1 MLVTCQSLR
10 ILTTDL
16 WGSLWISDWL
26 PSACEP
32 LSRHASVCCLC
43 SCVWV
48 SVVCVCFYLVRHLWV
63 LLVGPNCWG
72 HRIDL
77 FVQGFINDRSVFQS
91 NCTIIVAHP
100 GKCVLTPMFI
110 YGFLLLLIQWFAVV
124 LFSQNQELEL
134 KYDRKSNMKL
144 TYSSMRS
151 LKSSRACAPRDSFR
165 ASALTMVI
173 CAFIN
178 RFCSSSVSIRSEF
191 QISDL
196 KLCKES

>member
-134 KYDRKSNMKL
+134 KYDHWSIWNLRIHQCVPWNLHVHVHHVIPFAPRHSQW
-144 TYSSMRS
+144 SSVHLSTDSAARAS
-151 LKSSRACAPRDSFR
+151 QSDPSSR
-165 ASALTMVI
+165 
-173 CAFIN
+173 
-178 RFCSSSVSIRSEF
+178 
-191 QISDL
+191 
-196 KLCKES
+196 